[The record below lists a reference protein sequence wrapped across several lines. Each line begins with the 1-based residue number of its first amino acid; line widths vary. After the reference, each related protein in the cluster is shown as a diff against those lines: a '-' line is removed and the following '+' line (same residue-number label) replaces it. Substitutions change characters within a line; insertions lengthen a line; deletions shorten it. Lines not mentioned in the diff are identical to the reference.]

1 VVIDLPDTLSRLAV
15 HCRAK
20 RKEVSDVPAKRLIA
34 FLIPLVAVCVAAQEP
49 EQKAPDLAAPAEVI
63 AQASLPDAPSAEA
76 TAARQEKQINVNW
89 LYGSYVPKE
98 VPMESLN
105 GKRRFK
111 LYIRQTYTTWGI
123 YLKTTLFAI
132 SDQHHHSIPEWGD
145 GFEGFAKRLGTR
157 QAEFVI
163 QNSVISLGDGLV
175 GWEPRYDRCRCS
187 GLWPR
192 TRHAMVRNFVTYDRT
207 EKSLR
212 PQLFTYAGAFA
223 GAVTATTWEAGTIN
237 WRVEGYQAAITQV
250 PIGIGINL
258 IGEFA
263 PEVVRMLHLKKK

>member
-1 VVIDLPDTLSRLAV
+1 M
-15 HCRAK
+15 
-20 RKEVSDVPAKRLIA
+20 RLIA
-34 FLIPLVAVCVAAQEP
+34 VLIPLVAACVAAQEP
-49 EQKAPDLAAPAEVI
+49 EQKAQAAPTEVA
-63 AQASLPDAPSAEA
+63 AQAPIPNAPSAEV
-76 TAARQEKQINVNW
+76 TAANQENQLNVNW

-98 VPMESLN
+98 VPLESLN
-105 GKRRFK
+105 GNRRFK

-132 SDQHHHSIPEWGD
+132 GDQVHNSNPEWGG
-145 GFEGFAKRLGTR
+145 GFEGFTKRFGTR

-163 QNSVISLGDGLV
+163 QNSVISLGDALV

-192 TRHAMVRNFVTYDRT
+192 TWHAIGRNFVTYDRT

-212 PQLFTYAGAFA
+212 PQLFPYVGAFA
-223 GAVTATTWEAGTIN
+223 GAVTASTWETGKPK
-237 WRVEGYQAAITQV
+237 WQVEGYQAAITQI
-250 PIGIGINL
+250 PIGMGINL

-263 PEVVRMLHLKKK
+263 PEVVKMLHLKNKK